1 MSCKDPFA
9 HRKYHSLYFVAGFLG
24 AIIIVVMLS

>member
-9 HRKYHSLYFVAGFLG
+9 HRKYHGLYFTVGFLG
-24 AIIIVVMLS
+24 AIILAVMLS